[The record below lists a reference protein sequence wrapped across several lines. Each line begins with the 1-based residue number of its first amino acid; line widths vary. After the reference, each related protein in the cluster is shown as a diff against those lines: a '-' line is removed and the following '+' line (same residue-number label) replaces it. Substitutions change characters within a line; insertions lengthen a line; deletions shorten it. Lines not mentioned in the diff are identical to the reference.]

1 MANSSW
7 PNEYARGWNGEFTMS
22 SVKNSE
28 HHTCAP
34 PIGLSPMEIHANWD
48 KEAGT
53 LVATTRANC
62 KINMAATDALMSS
75 GKIPGPME
83 TFISAL
89 AGCLTHEIIDV
100 MINTDNIDVKDISV
114 SIHGV
119 RRPKP
124 PTLFD
129 TLHVT
134 LTLTGDIGNDY
145 AEKVIRDIMTRK
157 CPVAATFGRASYLT
171 WEHIIL
177 PSTI

>member
-1 MANSSW
+1 MANSSGS
-7 PNEYARGWNGEFTMS
+7 NECARGWNGEFTMS
-22 SVKNSE
+22 SVKKSE
-28 HHTCAP
+28 PHTCAP
-34 PIGLSPMEIHANWD
+34 PGGLPPMEIHATWD

-53 LVATTRANC
+53 LVATSRANC
-62 KINMAATDALMSS
+62 KITMAATDALMGS

-83 TFISAL
+83 TFVSTL

-100 MINTDNIDVKDISV
+100 MINTDKIDVKDINVSV
-114 SIHGV
+114 HGV
-119 RRPKP
+119 RRPTP

-134 LTLTGDIGNDY
+134 LTLTGKIDNDY
-145 AEKVIRDIMTRK
+145 AEKVIRDIMGRK

-177 PSTI
+177 PSRI

>member
-1 MANSSW
+1 MANSSG
-7 PNEYARGWNGEFTMS
+7 PNEYARGWNGEVTMS

-28 HHTCAP
+28 PHTCAP
-34 PIGLSPMEIHANWD
+34 PVGLPPMEIHATWD

-62 KINMAATDALMSS
+62 NIAMAATDELMST
-75 GKIPGPME
+75 GKIPGPMD

-89 AGCLTHEIIDV
+89 AGCLVHEIIDV
-100 MINTDNIDVKDISV
+100 MINTDKIDVKDINVSV
-114 SIHGV
+114 HGV
-119 RRPKP
+119 RRPTP

-134 LTLTGDIGNDY
+134 LTLTGKIDNDY

-177 PSTI
+177 TSRI